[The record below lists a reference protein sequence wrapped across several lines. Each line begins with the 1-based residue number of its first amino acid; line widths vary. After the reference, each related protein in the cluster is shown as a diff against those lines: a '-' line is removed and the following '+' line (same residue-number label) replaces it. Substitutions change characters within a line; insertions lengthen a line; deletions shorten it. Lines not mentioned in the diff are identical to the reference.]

1 MTDIHRRRSALIPC
15 MKLDLSPQ
23 DAWQP
28 LPASQWNEEAARHL
42 LRRAGWAAQPPEVA
56 RLMKDGLQPSLDRLF
71 PAKANLLPSPRLI
84 TNYQAAAPA
93 YVKKLKE
100 AESREQRQVLQRE
113 QRERQQQA
121 MQDLSIKWLQFASR
135 PENAAVEKWAYF
147 LSDIYVVSQEKVN
160 NPYFIY
166 RHTDTFRQNGLG
178 TAPALTKAVS
188 RDPAM
193 IRFLDLQDSRKGAPN
208 ENFAREL
215 FELFVLGEGNY
226 TEDDIKQAAR
236 AFTGYRLR
244 EEAFNFAGNQHD
256 DGVKTVFGKSGKFT
270 GDDVIDLAYT
280 QPAAS
285 RFVPQEMAKFYLSE
299 EVLSQAYLRPLGDWW
314 AATGYDLRQLA
325 HRFFGSRLFFDPAFR
340 GNYIKRPVQFYLGLV
355 QDLNINVAPYPR
367 HSLNTLR
374 LMGEELF
381 RPPNVRGW
389 VGGRLW
395 INSGTLN
402 ARRQLVETL
411 FAAVNEDNLNA
422 DEQVELVAARSQGIG
437 TFTVTEDRLDKM
449 LQSMSPEQITA
460 RFLDYFLPV
469 KVNATFRDNVLTFLN
484 GEKEESKRIAR
495 LRNTAVTLLQSPEY
509 QLC

>member
-1 MTDIHRRRSALIPC
+1 

-28 LPASQWNEEAARHL
+28 LPDSQWNEDAARHL

-56 RLMKDGLQPSLDRLF
+56 RLMKDGLKPSLDRLF
-71 PAKANLLPSPRLI
+71 PAKANLLPAPRLI
-84 TNYQAAAPA
+84 SNYQAAAPG

-100 AESREQRQVLQRE
+100 ADSREQRQVLQRE

-121 MQDLSIKWLQFASR
+121 MQDLSIKWMQFASR
-135 PENAAVEKWAYF
+135 PENAATEKWAYF
-147 LSDIYVVSQEKVN
+147 LSDVYVVSQEKVN
-160 NPYFIY
+160 NPYFV
-166 RHTDTFRQNGLG
+166 HLHSDTLRQGGLG
-178 TAPALTKAVS
+178 PAPALTKAIS

-226 TEDDIKQAAR
+226 SEDDIKEAAR

-244 EEAFNFAGNQHD
+244 DESFNFAPSQHD
-256 DGVKTVFGKSGKFT
+256 DTAKTVFGKSGKFT

-280 QPAAS
+280 LPAAG
-285 RFVPQEMAKFYLSE
+285 RFVPQEMGKFYLSE
-299 EVLSQAYLRPLGDWW
+299 EVLSPAYLAPLGEWW
-314 AATGYDLRQLA
+314 ASTGYDLRQLA
-325 HRFFGSRLFFDPAFR
+325 QRFFGSRLFFDPAFR
-340 GNYIKRPVQFYLGLV
+340 GNYIKRPIQFYLGLV

-367 HSLNTLR
+367 HSLSTLR
-374 LMGEELF
+374 LMGEELY

-411 FAAVNEDNLNA
+411 FATVNEDNLNA
-422 DEQVELVAARSQGIG
+422 DEQVDLVAARSQGIG
-437 TFTVTEDRLDKM
+437 TFTVTEERLDKM
-449 LQSMSPEQITA
+449 LQSMSPEQITD

-469 KVNATFRDNVLTFLN
+469 KVNATFHDNVLAFLTA
-484 GEKEESKRIAR
+484 EKDESKRIPR
-495 LRNTAVTLLQSPEY
+495 LRSTAVTLLQSPEY

>member
-1 MTDIHRRRSALIPC
+1 

-28 LPASQWNEEAARHL
+28 LPPSQWNEDAARHL
-42 LRRAGWAAQPPEVA
+42 LRRVGWAAQPPEVA
-56 RLMKDGLQPSLDRLF
+56 RLMTEGLKPGLDRLF
-71 PAKANLLPSPRLI
+71 PAKANLLSKPRLI
-84 TNYQAAAPA
+84 ANLEAATPA
-93 YVKKLKE
+93 YAEKIRN

-121 MQDLSIKWLQFASR
+121 LQDLSIKWLQFASR
-135 PENAAVEKWAYF
+135 PENAATEKWTLF
-147 LSDIYVVSQEKVN
+147 LSDVYVVSQEKVN
-160 NPYFIY
+160 HTGHVF
-166 RHTDTFRQNGLG
+166 RHHEILRQNGLG
-178 TAPALTKAVS
+178 SAPALTKAVS
-188 RDPAM
+188 RSPAM
-193 IRFLDLQDSRKGAPN
+193 IRFLDLQDSKKNAPN

-244 EEAFNFAGNQHD
+244 QDEFQFVANQHD
-256 DGVKTVFGKSGKFT
+256 AGSKKVFGKTGAFT
-270 GDDVIDLAYT
+270 GDDVIDLAYE
-280 QPAAS
+280 QPAAG
-285 RFVPQEMAKFYLSE
+285 RFVPQEMGRFYLGE
-299 EVLSQAYLRPLGDWW
+299 DVLSEPYLAPLGEWW
-314 AATGYDLRQLA
+314 KSTGYDLRLLA
-325 HRFFGSRLFFDPAFR
+325 QRFFSSRLFFHPDFR
-340 GNYIKRPVQFYLGLV
+340 GNYIKRPTQFLLGLV

-374 LMGEELF
+374 LMGEEPF

-411 FAAVNEDNLNA
+411 FSPVNEDNLNA
-422 DEQVELVAARSQGIG
+422 DEQVELVAARAQGIG
-437 TFTVTEDRLDKM
+437 TFTVTEERLEKM
-449 LQSMSPEQITA
+449 LKNMTPDQITD

-469 KVNATFRDNVLTFLN
+469 KVSDTFRANVRSFLT
-484 GEKEESKRIAR
+484 GESEESKRLAR